1 MKDHAVEPNPDAVH
15 DRESFV
21 RFVEAL
27 IAQRAEADALESEFP
42 DAYRWEG
49 AAGWQNGSIASFLES
64 ALSGAVAQEKWGSK
78 RAPSWRDFAEFLY
91 LGKIYE

>member
-42 DAYRWEG
+42 DAYR
-49 AAGWQNGSIASFLES
+49 
-64 ALSGAVAQEKWGSK
+64 
-78 RAPSWRDFAEFLY
+78 
-91 LGKIYE
+91 